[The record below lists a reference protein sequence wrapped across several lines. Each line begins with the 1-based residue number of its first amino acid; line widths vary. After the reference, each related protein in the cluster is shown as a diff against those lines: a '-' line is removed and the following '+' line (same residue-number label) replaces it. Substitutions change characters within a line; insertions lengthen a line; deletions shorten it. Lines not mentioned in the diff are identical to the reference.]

1 MEKNTSIPKD
11 FLLSSYDFDLPKD
24 KIALRPIQG
33 RHHSK
38 LLVYKVKTQ
47 EIIHTS
53 FLNLTKY
60 LPDQSLLVLNKSK
73 VLPCRLLGK
82 KKSGGSAEIFI
93 VSLEPTE
100 GLYKTLIRTTRKKE
114 IGDEFIFEDNVHAK
128 IEKRADDQFLVRFN
142 ISNLPDYLEKKG
154 QIPIPPYI
162 RKGKSDEQDKSDY
175 QTVYAKDLG
184 SLAAPTA
191 GLHFTEEMFSKLK
204 KESFDHTFVTL
215 HVGLG
220 TFSPIKVPDIREHKM
235 HPETF
240 LISNDS
246 LLKIRQAK
254 KIVAVGTTSLRVL
267 ESIYGKEINPDTP
280 YSTDIF
286 LYPGKEIN
294 SIDALLT
301 NFHLPESSL
310 FILISTLMGREEAL
324 RVYAEAISL
333 DYRFFSYGDAMLILR

>member
-1 MEKNTSIPKD
+1 MEKNTSVPKD

-24 KIALRPIQG
+24 KIAVRPIPG

-38 LLVYKVKTQ
+38 MLVYKVKTG

-53 FLNLTKY
+53 FLKLPDY
-60 LPDQSLLVLNKSK
+60 LPEHSLLVLNKSK

-82 KKSGGSAEIFI
+82 KKSGGSAEVFI
-93 VSLEPTE
+93 LSLEPVE
-100 GLYKTLIRTTRKKE
+100 GLYKALIRTTRKKD
-114 IGDEFIFEDNVHAK
+114 IGDEFLFIDNVTAR
-128 IEKRADDQFLVRFN
+128 IEKRVDDHFLVKFN
-142 ISNLPDYLEKKG
+142 ISNLSEFLEKRG

-162 RKGKSDEQDKSDY
+162 RKGKSDEQDKADY
-175 QTVYAKDLG
+175 QTVFAKDLG

-191 GLHFTEEMFSKLK
+191 GLHFTKEIFSRLDKA
-204 KESFDHTFVTL
+204 SVDHTFVTL

-220 TFSPIKVPDIREHKM
+220 TFSPIKVDDIREHKM

-240 LISNDS
+240 LLSKES
-246 LLKIRQAK
+246 LTKIRQAK

-267 ESIYGKEINPDTP
+267 ESIFGKEIKSDTP

-286 LYPGKEIN
+286 LYPGKEIH

-301 NFHLPESSL
+301 NFHLPSSSL
-310 FILISTLMGREEAL
+310 FILVSSLVGREEAL
-324 RVYAEAISL
+324 RIYQEAISL
-333 DYRFFSYGDAMLILR
+333 DYRFFSYGDSMLILR